1 MKFIEAEKRPARTHP
16 AEKRPAEKRPAEKHP
31 AEKQVFGETAPDYG
45 NDCLAECRPDGR
57 VDGRER
63 GRRPAG
69 TATVRNAATA
79 HDAALKILAAGANSK
94 KMLREKLIRK
104 GYPAEET
111 EAAVEEMDALGF
123 IGEVRLLESYV
134 NVLARRSYG
143 VLRIRAELIRKFD
156 RDILESH
163 LDALLEEIDF
173 ITPATALAE
182 KNAHRGREYVIGKLR
197 RQGYPGNVIREV
209 LLRTPFR

>member
-1 MKFIEAEKRPARTHP
+1 MKFIEADKRPARTHP
-16 AEKRPAEKRPAEKHP
+16 ADKRPAEKRS
-31 AEKQVFGETAPDYG
+31 AEKQVFWETAPDYG
-45 NDCLAECRPDGR
+45 NDGLAECRPDGR

-69 TATVRNAATA
+69 TATA

-104 GYPAEET
+104 GYPAEEA
-111 EAAVEEMDALGF
+111 EVAVEEMDALGF

-209 LLRTPFR
+209 LLRTPKT